1 MSPLRYRPCSSTSS
15 SLMSRYHYIRRMPM
29 VSRIAGW
36 LLLVSLPLLAAA
48 QSYPSKPIRIVL
60 GYSTGG
66 TSDNLGRMMTDK
78 LTQPLG
84 QSLLIDT
91 RQGATAN
98 TPAQI
103 VPKPSTNPYT
113 LPYSHPPHLQIT

>member
-1 MSPLRYRPCSSTSS
+1 MSPLRCRPCSSTSS

-60 GYSTGG
+60 VYSTGG

-78 LTQPLG
+78 LTSALR
-84 QSLLIDT
+84 QSVLIDH
-91 RQGATAN
+91 RPGASGNIA
-98 TPAQI
+98 AQI
-103 VPKPSTNPYT
+103 LAKAAPHGYT
-113 LPYSHPPHLQIT
+113 LLYGNT